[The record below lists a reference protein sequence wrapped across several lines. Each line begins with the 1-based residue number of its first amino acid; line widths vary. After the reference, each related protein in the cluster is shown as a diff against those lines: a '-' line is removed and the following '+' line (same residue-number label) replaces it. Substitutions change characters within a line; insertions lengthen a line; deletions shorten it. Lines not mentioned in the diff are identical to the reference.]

1 MTKIKKFTK
10 GFLLFQQM
18 KDEIRRVAYRG
29 LLERQMSVVLLPLKL
44 ELKGLL
50 WATWGYAKWRERR
63 YRTAVN
69 LKKLN
74 ILSKAMLEIKKKV
87 EYRKKL

>member
-1 MTKIKKFTK
+1 M
-10 GFLLFQQM
+10 
-18 KDEIRRVAYRG
+18 
-29 LLERQMSVVLLPLKL
+29 
-44 ELKGLL
+44 L
-50 WATWGYAKWRERR
+50 WATWGYAKWRDQR

-74 ILSKAMLEIKKKV
+74 ILSKAMVEIKKKV